1 MEEQTLEQFKAM
13 QRREM
18 NDAIS
23 SGKPVNSLTGFVLKT
38 GVDNEVARS
47 ETKKFKK
54 RWNKL
59 SKSIELKN
67 QKTYTRSI
75 QLLS

>member
-47 ETKKFKK
+47 ENKKFKK
-54 RWNKL
+54 RWRKL
-59 SKSIELKN
+59 SKSIELKK
-67 QKTYTRSI
+67 QKTG
-75 QLLS
+75 

>member
-23 SGKPVNSLTGFVLKT
+23 SGKLVNSVTGFVSSRMLDRS
-38 GVDNEVARS
+38 VIMNEN
-47 ETKKFKK
+47 K
-54 RWNKL
+54 RIKNKWAKW
-59 SKSIELKN
+59 SKEAELKK
-67 QKTYTRSI
+67 QKTE
-75 QLLS
+75 

>member
-23 SGKPVNSLTGFVLKT
+23 SGKLVNSVTGFVSSRMLDRS
-38 GVDNEVARS
+38 VIMNENKRI
-47 ETKKFKK
+47 KK
-54 RWNKL
+54 RWAKW
-59 SKSIELKN
+59 SKEAELKK
-67 QKTYTRSI
+67 QKTE
-75 QLLS
+75 

>member
-47 ETKKFKK
+47 ENKKFEK
-54 RWNKL
+54 RWSKL
-59 SKSIELKN
+59 SKSIELKK
-67 QKTYTRSI
+67 QKTESCL
-75 QLLS
+75 QK

>member
-23 SGKPVNSLTGFVLKT
+23 SGKLVNSLTGFVSSRMLDRS
-38 GVDNEVARS
+38 VIMNENKRI
-47 ETKKFKK
+47 KK
-54 RWNKL
+54 RWAKW
-59 SKSIELKN
+59 SKEAELKK
-67 QKTYTRSI
+67 QKTE
-75 QLLS
+75 

>member
-23 SGKPVNSLTGFVLKT
+23 SGKLVNSLTGFVSSRMLDRS
-38 GVDNEVARS
+38 VIMNENRRI
-47 ETKKFKK
+47 KKKWAK
-54 RWNKL
+54 W
-59 SKSIELKN
+59 SKEAELKK
-67 QKTYTRSI
+67 QKTE
-75 QLLS
+75 

>member
-23 SGKPVNSLTGFVLKT
+23 SGKLVNSLTGFVSSRMLDRS
-38 GVDNEVARS
+38 VIMNENKRI
-47 ETKKFKK
+47 KKKWAK
-54 RWNKL
+54 W
-59 SKSIELKN
+59 SKEAELKK
-67 QKTYTRSI
+67 QKTE
-75 QLLS
+75 

>member
-54 RWNKL
+54 RWIKL

-67 QKTYTRSI
+67 QETE
-75 QLLS
+75 

>member
-23 SGKPVNSLTGFVLKT
+23 SGKPVNSLTWFVLKT

-54 RWNKL
+54 RWIKL

-67 QKTYTRSI
+67 QETE
-75 QLLS
+75 

>member
-1 MEEQTLEQFKAM
+1 MEEQTLEQFKEM

-54 RWNKL
+54 RWSKL

-67 QKTYTRSI
+67 QETE
-75 QLLS
+75 